1 MHGVSTQF
9 SKWRGVRASLTR
21 FSVSIGG
28 VISLDLPL
36 SKTLSLPRNTCK
48 LYFNYKIQNISNIF
62 DVLVIM
68 LAYNAKYT
76 VINNEKLVFC
86 LVNLLG

>member
-1 MHGVSTQF
+1 MAWGE
-9 SKWRGVRASLTR
+9 SLPH
-21 FSVSIGG
+21 SIFLAL
-28 VISLDLPL
+28 SLSLPL
-36 SKTLSLPRNTCK
+36 SKTLSLTQNTYK